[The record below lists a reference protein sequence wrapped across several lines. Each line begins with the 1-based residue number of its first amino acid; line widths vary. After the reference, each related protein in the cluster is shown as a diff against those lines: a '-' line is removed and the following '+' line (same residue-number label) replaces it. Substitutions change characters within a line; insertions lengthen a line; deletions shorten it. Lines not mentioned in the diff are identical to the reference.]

1 MAPTCCHLLN
11 EYPLLSAVEVDVTE
25 SLWQRA
31 TTAAGEPH
39 DHGFVG
45 VARVRAG
52 DRVADARRAGFAGGD
67 VGALGPHRL
76 EDDAVGLRGR
86 LPRQVHAAPRHALL
100 HGDGAGGAL
109 VVRAGQGKGKGE
121 AAPDY
126 ARARD
131 GAERDAPR
139 LLRPASGGVYSP
151 SLQATIYDAGCLVLK
166 AAPRVASISIFT
178 PNIHM
183 IPMKQLSALGGPG
196 QPGFQDDVYIA
207 TSEPSGT
214 ISCTVDRS

>member
-1 MAPTCCHLLN
+1 MP
-11 EYPLLSAVEVDVTE
+11 
-25 SLWQRA
+25 
-31 TTAAGEPH
+31 
-39 DHGFVG
+39 
-45 VARVRAG
+45 
-52 DRVADARRAGFAGGD
+52 
-67 VGALGPHRL
+67 
-76 EDDAVGLRGR
+76 
-86 LPRQVHAAPRHALL
+86 AAPK
-100 HGDGAGGAL
+100 
-109 VVRAGQGKGKGE
+109 GKGKGSGGE

-126 ARARD
+126 ARVR
-131 GAERDAPR
+131 ETVRNEM
-139 LLRPASGGVYSP
+139 LRGFYGPPSGGVYSP